1 MIHDAI
7 VVGSGPAGSFC
18 AWQLAATGAS
28 VLLLEK
34 ARLPRPKVC
43 GGALSRK
50 ALQLA
55 GCDLSPI
62 VHNAVRRATI
72 TWRGET
78 SADVVLDDVGACTT
92 VRAEFDAFLARR
104 AQDAGADLRDGTTF
118 LDAVDQGDA
127 IEVRTSA
134 GSFRGRYLIGADG
147 VGSQVRKRVF
157 GDTAVRQVPSVEVLL
172 QVSDATLAD
181 FHDRALFDLGGMERG
196 YGWIFPKRDHLN
208 VGIYSPLGG
217 RQMRAQLD
225 AFLQLHAALR
235 GAAVLSRVGYAI
247 PLFDRR
253 RRLAS
258 GRALLLGDA
267 AGCAEGVYGEGIYF
281 AMTTGR
287 IAAEAI
293 ATAPDAQ
300 AGTRYATEVTR
311 TLAPEL
317 TCSNWIGRGYFTF
330 PRFAFRHLAM
340 DPRGQAKFAGII
352 TGETSYRDCLWSAIR
367 GAPRWLLR
375 SRGA

>member
-1 MIHDAI
+1 MTYDAI

-18 AWQLAATGAS
+18 AWRLAAGGAS

-78 SADVVLDDVGACTT
+78 SAEVVLDDVGACTT

-104 AQDAGADLRDGTTF
+104 AEAAGADLRDGTAF
-118 LDAVDQGDA
+118 QDALDEGDTIAVK
-127 IEVRTSA
+127 TSA
-134 GSFRGRYLIGADG
+134 GSFRTRHLIGADG

-172 QVSDATLAD
+172 RVSDATLAG

-225 AFLQLHAALR
+225 AFLQLHEPLR
-235 GAAVLSRVGYAI
+235 GAEVLSRVGYAI

-253 RRLAS
+253 RRIAR
-258 GRALLLGDA
+258 GRTLLLGDA

-287 IAAEAI
+287 LAAEAI
-293 ATAPDAQ
+293 ATAPDGE
-300 AGTRYATEVTR
+300 AGARYAAGLKA
-311 TLAPEL
+311 TLGPEL

-330 PRFAFRHLAM
+330 PRFSFRHLAM

-352 TGETSYRDCLWSAIR
+352 TGEVNYRDCLWSAIR
-367 GAPRWLLR
+367 SAPRWLLR
-375 SRGA
+375 GRRA

>member
-1 MIHDAI
+1 
-7 VVGSGPAGSFC
+7 
-18 AWQLAATGAS
+18 
-28 VLLLEK
+28 
-34 ARLPRPKVC
+34 
-43 GGALSRK
+43 
-50 ALQLA
+50 
-55 GCDLSPI
+55 
-62 VHNAVRRATI
+62 
-72 TWRGET
+72 
-78 SADVVLDDVGACTT
+78 
-92 VRAEFDAFLARR
+92 
-104 AQDAGADLRDGTTF
+104 
-118 LDAVDQGDA
+118 
-127 IEVRTSA
+127 
-134 GSFRGRYLIGADG
+134 
-147 VGSQVRKRVF
+147 
-157 GDTAVRQVPSVEVLL
+157 VEVLL

-225 AFLQLHAALR
+225 AFLQLHAPLR

-300 AGTRYATEVTR
+300 AGTRYATEVAR